1 MQSDDQKIEKLD
13 YEPPRLRV
21 IELVAEEVLSV
32 GCKTAFADPMGIAG
46 NGCLSGFCSTRLG
59 S

>member
-1 MQSDDQKIEKLD
+1 MIQEREPGVKKA

-21 IELVAEEVLSV
+21 VSLLAEEVLSV
-32 GCKTAFADPMGIAG
+32 GCKTAFADPNGVAG
-46 NGCLSGFCSTRLG
+46 NGCLTGVCAMSLG